1 MTDLKGKSIALV
13 DRPAAPSALALMARV
28 RKETGMDPKV
38 FFARTVYLSDD
49 ARAVLALYR
58 GEVDAAVMAVDA
70 RDQVRASP
78 QT

>member
-1 MTDLKGKSIALV
+1 
-13 DRPAAPSALALMARV
+13 MARV